1 MARKRTLNRS
11 DLRAQSEAAEA
22 LDAKKAKDAAAEVE
36 DEEEPDDADDDA
48 GDDDDDDGPKKKK
61 PKAKA
66 KVKAATLPKKKAAPR
81 KKAVKEVRM
90 KAVWVVFDNG
100 SKRLKEFAYPNRAD
114 AEKFIVERAEEKKGT
129 YFIQLVK
136 EPLGE

>member
-22 LDAKKAKDAAAEVE
+22 REKDKDDDEA
-36 DEEEPDDADDDA
+36 EEEEEAEEES
-48 GDDDDDDGPKKKK
+48 GDDDGGDDEDGAPKKKK

-66 KVKAATLPKKKAAPR
+66 KKAAAPKKKAAPR

-90 KAVWVVFDNG
+90 KAVWIVFDNG

-114 AEKFIVERAEEKKGT
+114 AEKFMAERSEEKKGT
-129 YFIQLVK
+129 YYIQLVK

>member
-22 LDAKKAKDAAAEVE
+22 RDTDKEKDAAEEVE
-36 DEEEPDDADDDA
+36 EEA
-48 GDDDDDDGPKKKK
+48 DDDDDGGDDEDGAPKKKK
-61 PKAKA
+61 PKAK
-66 KVKAATLPKKKAAPR
+66 KVAAPKKKAAPR

-90 KAVWVVFDNG
+90 KAVWVVLDNG
-100 SKRLKEFAYPNRAD
+100 SKRLKEFAYANKAD
-114 AEKFIVERAEEKKGT
+114 AEKFMVERAEEKKGT
-129 YFIQLVK
+129 YYIQLVK

>member
-11 DLRAQSEAAEA
+11 DLRAQAEAAEA
-22 LDAKKAKDAAAEVE
+22 RETDKDKDEDEE
-36 DEEEPDDADDDA
+36 DEEETDDESSDDDG
-48 GDDDDDDGPKKKK
+48 GDDDEAPKKKK
-61 PKAKA
+61 AKA
-66 KVKAATLPKKKAAPR
+66 KPKAAPKKKAAPR

-90 KAVWVVFDNG
+90 KAVWIVFDNA

-114 AEKFIVERAEEKKGT
+114 AEKFMAERAEEKKGT
-129 YFIQLVK
+129 YYIQLIK

>member
-22 LDAKKAKDAAAEVE
+22 RDADKEKDDAEEVV
-36 DEEEPDDADDDA
+36 EEEADDDE
-48 GDDDDDDGPKKKK
+48 GEEDEDGKPKK
-61 PKAKA
+61 KAKA
-66 KVKAATLPKKKAAPR
+66 KKVAAPKKKAAPR

-90 KAVWVVFDNG
+90 KAVWVVLDNG
-100 SKRLKEFAYPNRAD
+100 SKRLKEFAYAQKAD
-114 AEKFIVERAEEKKGT
+114 AEKFMAEKAEEKKGT

>member
-22 LDAKKAKDAAAEVE
+22 RDVDKDKDAEEAP
-36 DEEEPDDADDDA
+36 EEEE
-48 GDDDDDDGPKKKK
+48 DDDDDGGEDEDGKPKKKK

-66 KVKAATLPKKKAAPR
+66 KVAVVKKKAAPR

-114 AEKFIVERAEEKKGT
+114 AEKFMAERSEEKKGT
-129 YFIQLVK
+129 YYIQLVK